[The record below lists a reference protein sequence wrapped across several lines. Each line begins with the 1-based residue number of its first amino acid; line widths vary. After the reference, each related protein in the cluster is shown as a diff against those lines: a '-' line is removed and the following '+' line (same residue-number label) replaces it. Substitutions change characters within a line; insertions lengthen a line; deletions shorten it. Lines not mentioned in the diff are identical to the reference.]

1 MSLICCL
8 SEETLALKEVME
20 RMGLTG
26 RDNFRKNYLVSAV
39 ECGLVKQTHPENL
52 KHRDQKYRLTEQGKA
67 LLQDG
72 EKKN

>member
-1 MSLICCL
+1 
-8 SEETLALKEVME
+8 
-20 RMGLTG
+20 MGLKG